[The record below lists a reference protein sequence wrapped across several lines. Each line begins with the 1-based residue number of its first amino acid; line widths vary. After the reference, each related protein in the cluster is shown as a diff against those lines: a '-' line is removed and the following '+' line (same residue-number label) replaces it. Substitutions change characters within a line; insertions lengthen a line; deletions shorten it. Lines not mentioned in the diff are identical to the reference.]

1 MKKIIVPIILSFIL
15 FTGCGEKLNNTP
27 TQYKKEFPF
36 SPFFFKIF

>member
-27 TQYKKEFPF
+27 TKQVEMYFIKL
-36 SPFFFKIF
+36 